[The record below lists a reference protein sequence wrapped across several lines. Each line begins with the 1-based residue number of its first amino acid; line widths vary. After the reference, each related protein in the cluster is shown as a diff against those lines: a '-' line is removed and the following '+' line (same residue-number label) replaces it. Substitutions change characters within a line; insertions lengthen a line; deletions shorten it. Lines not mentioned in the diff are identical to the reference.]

1 MTATIRQSI
10 SLVKKEVLLDK
21 ISHGIG
27 AIPGSTDAKRNIGG
41 GHSPESQ

>member
-10 SLVKKEVLLDK
+10 SLVKKEILVRQDF
-21 ISHGIG
+21 SGIG

-41 GHSPESQ
+41 GHWPESQ